1 MHLYFLIITLNLFT
15 SILSQQLFKNPKP
28 LYGISKVVALFIFRY
43 KEKLQTKY
51 LKASA
56 NRISS
61 VGTCFRFSSA
71 NLDESSLSLGDRGC
85 VSPVVFHDTPKQKS
99 TNSGPKA
106 KKGLSKEHACFS
118 KQMTRKQIRRE
129 YVAAVEKKLQQRPLA
144 TFPHY
149 KEHMTPQVSG
159 DDTSLDDQSCNVSE
173 PRGQLDTS
181 GGVIR
186 TRRELTFKGGLF
198 PLYSYSTRWC
208 PFWTRS

>member
-1 MHLYFLIITLNLFT
+1 MEG
-15 SILSQQLFKNPKP
+15 KNMRP
-28 LYGISKVVALFIFRY
+28 LVPWY

-118 KQMTRKQIRRE
+118 KQMTQKQIRRE

-149 KEHMTPQVSG
+149 REHMTPQLFDEVVSILDPELSVNRAATLPTTTG
-159 DDTSLDDQSCNVSE
+159 DHVEEEDEEVN
-173 PRGQLDTS
+173 RA
-181 GGVIR
+181 
-186 TRRELTFKGGLF
+186 KHK
-198 PLYSYSTRWC
+198 
-208 PFWTRS
+208 

>member
-1 MHLYFLIITLNLFT
+1 MEG
-15 SILSQQLFKNPKP
+15 KNMRP
-28 LYGISKVVALFIFRY
+28 LVPWY

-85 VSPVVFHDTPKQKS
+85 VSP
-99 TNSGPKA
+99 
-106 KKGLSKEHACFS
+106 
-118 KQMTRKQIRRE
+118 MTRKQIRRE

-149 KEHMTPQVSG
+149 REHMTPQLFDEVVSILDPELSVNRAATLPTTTG
-159 DDTSLDDQSCNVSE
+159 DHVEEEDEEVN
-173 PRGQLDTS
+173 RA
-181 GGVIR
+181 
-186 TRRELTFKGGLF
+186 KHK
-198 PLYSYSTRWC
+198 
-208 PFWTRS
+208 